1 MAPTDGFRLAPHGIL
16 RLRRFAPPL
25 RMTIAG
31 LPTVERSSVM
41 DAAFS
46 SVTSLAK
53 AAFGSENS
61 CSTTWSCDG

>member
-1 MAPTDGFRLAPHGIL
+1 MDLSMPS
-16 RLRRFAPPL
+16 
-25 RMTIAG
+25 IAG

-41 DAAFS
+41 EAAFS

>member
-1 MAPTDGFRLAPHGIL
+1 MSPPSGVLAVTYTVESLMDLSMPS
-16 RLRRFAPPL
+16 
-25 RMTIAG
+25 IAG